1 MFAESWCL
9 QDTFPQLYDVHR
21 ACILWIRVQDLQ
33 KMSDT
38 LKFYFKLIPGTT
50 GIPDLSIRKT
60 MIRRGAGNGGERWQ
74 WTCYRCWIFCG
85 SVEMVLE
92 NYKIW
97 IKLDL
102 SFPLFHFS
110 RKFLPHDKGIQTSR
124 YVVDPKFCHF
134 VRPIPS
140 VTILCPNMCFEKSFW
155 TL

>member
-1 MFAESWCL
+1 MLF
-9 QDTFPQLYDVHR
+9 
-21 ACILWIRVQDLQ
+21 
-33 KMSDT
+33 
-38 LKFYFKLIPGTT
+38 
-50 GIPDLSIRKT
+50 
-60 MIRRGAGNGGERWQ
+60 RWQ
-74 WTCYRCWIFCG
+74 WTWYWCWIFCG

-110 RKFLPHDKGIQTSR
+110 RRFLPQDKDIQNSR

-140 VTILCPNMCFEKSFW
+140 VTILCPNIHFGPCRDFYFLFW
-155 TL
+155 KTTMPVRYHNLSVYLKLGISASPTVNIIGDKQHRYEM